1 MQTTENLRQ
10 ALYDKA
16 LKEQS
21 EFVKKLMSSPPKA
34 IIDAAYEKVMRDDIL
49 MIFEEDSLSEKQV
62 RALLRLDYPLAA
74 CYNDWLKN
82 DCSHMEALRDTV
94 GRLAEG
100 MARSHINK
108 SEPER

>member
-16 LKEQS
+16 LNEQS
-21 EFVKKLMSSPPKA
+21 EFVKKLMGSPPKA

-62 RALLRLDYPLAA
+62 RALLRLDCPLAT

-100 MARSHINK
+100 MAKSHINK